1 MVSADAVGGAG
12 GVGAHCDV
20 VDVEE
25 PVIGLREL
33 DPGDVP
39 HGLVFVVPAHCE
51 LAIMFT
57 PQVKHKHDKDQG
69 VLRHGVVEWCG
80 PAQGQ
85 DVEAQHQHGVE
96 LARSVPLA
104 RSPGVQPL
112 GKLIV
117 VGHDVIPE
125 RKLANGEVA
134 EDVPRPQWM
143 WKRDQSHW

>member
-12 GVGAHCDV
+12 GLGAHCDV

-51 LAIMFT
+51 LPIMFT
-57 PQVKHKHDKDQG
+57 PQVKHKHDKDPG

-80 PAQGQ
+80 PSQEQ

-96 LARSVPLA
+96 LACSVPLA
-104 RSPGVQPL
+104 QPPGVQPL